1 MEKQTQTHKFK
12 AEVKQLLDILTHSLY
27 TNREIFLRE
36 LISNASD
43 ALEKLHFETLRGT
56 DVLDNKLPLE
66 IQITLDKDKNILTIA
81 DTGIGMTDK
90 EITKNIGTI
99 AKSGTA
105 DFLKKA
111 TGSKEDSGNI
121 IGKFGVGFY
130 SVFMVADEVIVT
142 SRSYLKDEKPVQ
154 WRSEGVGTFEI
165 ETLSKKIPRGTKIE
179 IHLKED
185 AKEFTEKYKIEEV
198 IKKHSN
204 FIPFPIQIDK
214 EQVNKVRAIWREPKF
229 QIKKEEYDEF
239 YKFLTFDS
247 EEPLDTIHVAID
259 APVQYNSL
267 MFIPGKNLDW
277 MGGNELEKGLDLYVR
292 RVLIQHEYKEVLPEY
307 LRFMRGV
314 VDSEDIPL
322 NISRETLQENQ
333 VVTKIRMNL
342 VTQILSHLAKMAKDD
357 QEKYAKFWK
366 EFSRQFKM
374 GYSDYQNK
382 EKFSDLLRFNSS
394 VKDKEEDLIS
404 FEDYISRCKPDQKEI
419 YYIFAQNRDA
429 ILSNPH
435 LEIFKSKGLEVL
447 YLYDPIDEFVME
459 SINKHKDFDLV
470 SVEKVDL
477 AKIDNYT
484 DQEEK
489 KESKKLSSEDVK
501 VLDKL
506 LRRMKDILGEK
517 VTDVV
522 ESKRLTTSPSCLVTP
537 DGTMTSGMQKI
548 MPLMNKD
555 MTVPQRIMEINKD
568 HPLVRNLLTIYK
580 KDVNDPHFARVT
592 EQLYESS
599 LLLEGY
605 LNDAHMMVNRIEDL
619 LENSTEWYVKTISG
633 TVKSEKKVK
642 SKKLEEKS
650 KK

>member
-43 ALEKLHFETLRGT
+43 ALEKLHFESLSGT
-56 DVLDNKLPLE
+56 ELVDNKLSLE

-81 DTGIGMTDK
+81 DSGIGMTDK

-105 DFLKKA
+105 DFLKKSA
-111 TGSKEDSGNI
+111 GSKDDPANI
-121 IGKFGVGFY
+121 IGKFGIGFY
-130 SVFMVADEVIVT
+130 SVFMVADEVIIT

-154 WRSEGVGTFEI
+154 WRSEGVGTFDI
-165 ETLSKKIPRGTKIE
+165 QTLSKKVSRGTSIE

-185 AKEFTEKYKIEEV
+185 AKEYTEKYKIEEV

-204 FIPFPIQIDK
+204 FIPFPIKIDK

-229 QIKKEEYDEF
+229 QVKKEEYDEF
-239 YKFLTFDS
+239 YKFLTYDS
-247 EEPLDTIHVAID
+247 EEPLDKIHVAID

-267 MFIPGKNLDW
+267 MFIPGNNLDW

-292 RVLIQHEYKEVLPEY
+292 RVLIQHEYKDVLPEY

-322 NISRETLQENQ
+322 NISRETLQENL
-333 VVTKIRMNL
+333 VVTKIRTNL
-342 VTQILSHLAKMAKDD
+342 VNQILSHLTKMAKDD
-357 QEKYAKFWK
+357 QDKYAKFWK
-366 EFSRQFKM
+366 EFARQFKM

-382 EKFSDLLRFNSS
+382 DKYSDLLRFNSS
-394 VKDKEEDLIS
+394 AKDKEEELIS
-404 FEDYISRCKPDQKEI
+404 FEDYILRCKPDQKEI
-419 YYIFAQNRDA
+419 YYIFAQNREA

-435 LEIFKSKGLEVL
+435 LEIFQSKGLEVL

-459 SINKHKDFDLV
+459 SLNKYKDYDLV

-477 AKIDNYT
+477 TKIDNYA

-489 KESKKLSSEDVK
+489 KETAKLSNEDVK
-501 VLDKL
+501 VFDKL
-506 LRRMKDILGEK
+506 LRRMKDILGDK
-517 VTDVV
+517 ITDVI
-522 ESKRLTTSPSCLVTP
+522 ESKRLTNSPSCLVTP

-548 MPLMNKD
+548 MQLMNKD
-555 MTVPQRIMEINKD
+555 MSVPKRVMEINKD
-568 HPLVRNLLTIYK
+568 HPLVRNLLKIYK
-580 KDVNDPHFARVT
+580 KDVNDPHFSRVT

-605 LNDAHMMVNRIEDL
+605 LTDAHMMVNRIEDL
-619 LENSTEWYVKTISG
+619 LENSTEWYVNTLAGNIKA
-633 TVKSEKKVK
+633 EKK
-642 SKKLEEKS
+642 SKK
-650 KK
+650 

>member
-1 MEKQTQTHKFK
+1 MEKQTQTYKFK

-43 ALEKLHFETLRGT
+43 ALEKIHFETLRGT
-56 DVLDNKLPLE
+56 EVVDSKLPLE
-66 IQITLDKDKNILTIA
+66 IQITLDKDKNIITIA
-81 DTGIGMTDK
+81 DSGIGMTDK

-111 TGSKEDSGNI
+111 AGSKEASSNI

-130 SVFMVADEVIVT
+130 SVFMVADEVVIT
-142 SRSYLKDEKPVQ
+142 SRSFQKEEKPVQ
-154 WRSEGVGTFEI
+154 WESEGEGTFEI
-165 ETLSKKIPRGTKIE
+165 KSLTQKTLRGTSIE

-185 AKEFTEKYKIEEV
+185 AKEFIEKYKIEEV

-204 FIPFPIQIDK
+204 FIPFPIKIDK
-214 EQVNKVRAIWREPKF
+214 EQINKVRAIWREPKF

-239 YKFLTFDS
+239 YKFLTYDS
-247 EEPLDTIHVAID
+247 EAPLDTLHVTID
-259 APVQYNSL
+259 APVQYSSL
-267 MFIPGKNLDW
+267 MFIPAKNIDW
-277 MGGNELEKGLDLYVR
+277 MGSSELEKGLDLYVK

-333 VVTKIRMNL
+333 VITRIRQNL

-357 QEKYAKFWK
+357 NEKYTKFWK
-366 EFSRQFKM
+366 EYARQFKL
-374 GYSDYQNK
+374 GYSDYQNRD
-382 EKFSDLLRFNSS
+382 KFSDLLRFNSS
-394 VKDKEEDLIS
+394 ATEKEEDLIA
-404 FEDYISRCKPDQKEI
+404 FEDYISRFKPDQKEI

-435 LEIFKSKGLEVL
+435 LEIFKIKGLEVL

-459 SINKHKDFDLV
+459 SMNKYKEYDLV

-477 AKIDNYT
+477 NKIENYA
-484 DQEEK
+484 DQKEK
-489 KESKKLSSEDVK
+489 KETEKLSSDDVK
-501 VLDKL
+501 VFDKL

-548 MPLMNKD
+548 MQLMNKD
-555 MTVPQRIMEINKD
+555 MSIPQRIMEINRD

-580 KDVNDPHFARVT
+580 KDVNDTHFIRVT

-605 LNDAHMMVNRIEDL
+605 LDDAHIMVNRIEDL
-619 LENSTEWYVKTISG
+619 LENSTEWYVKTL
-633 TVKSEKKVK
+633 TDNVKSEKK
-642 SKKLEEKS
+642 KK
-650 KK
+650 

>member
-1 MEKQTQTHKFK
+1 MEKQSQTHKFK

-56 DVLDNKLPLE
+56 EVVDNKLSLG

-81 DTGIGMTDK
+81 DSGIGMTDK

-105 DFLKKA
+105 DFLKKSV
-111 TGSKEDSGNI
+111 GSKGDPGNI

-130 SVFMVADEVIVT
+130 SVFMVADEVIIT

-154 WRSEGVGTFEI
+154 WRSEGVGTFDI
-165 ETLSKKIPRGTKIE
+165 QTLSKKVSRGTSIE

-185 AKEFTEKYKIEEV
+185 AKEYAENYKIEEV

-204 FIPFPIQIDK
+204 FIPFPIKIEKDQI
-214 EQVNKVRAIWREPKF
+214 NNVRAIWREPKF
-229 QIKKEEYDEF
+229 QVKKDEYVEF
-239 YKFLTFDS
+239 YKFLTYDS

-267 MFIPGKNLDW
+267 MFIPGNNLDW
-277 MGGNELEKGLDLYVR
+277 MGGNEVEKGLDLYVR

-322 NISRETLQENQ
+322 NISRETLQENL
-333 VVTKIRMNL
+333 VVSKIRTNL
-342 VTQILSHLAKMAKDD
+342 VSQILSHLTKMAKDD
-357 QEKYAKFWK
+357 QEKYARFWK

-374 GYSDYQNK
+374 GYSDYLNK
-382 EKFSDLLRFNSS
+382 DKFSNLLRFNSS
-394 VKDKEEDLIS
+394 SKDKQEDLIS
-404 FEDYISRCKPDQKEI
+404 FEDYISRSKPDQKEI
-419 YYIFAQNRDA
+419 YYIFAQNRET

-435 LEIFKSKGLEVL
+435 LEIFQSKGLEVL

-459 SINKHKDFDLV
+459 SLNKYKESDLV

-477 AKIDNYT
+477 AKIDNYAN
-484 DQEEK
+484 QAEK
-489 KESKKLSSEDVK
+489 KETVKLSTEDVK
-501 VLDKL
+501 VFDKL

-517 VTDVV
+517 ITDVI
-522 ESKRLTTSPSCLVTP
+522 ESKRLTNSPSCLVTP

-548 MPLMNKD
+548 MQLMNKD
-555 MTVPQRIMEINKD
+555 MSIPKRIMEINKD

-580 KDVNDPHFARVT
+580 KDVNDPHFSRVT

-605 LNDAHMMVNRIEDL
+605 LNDPHLMVNRIEDL
-619 LENSTEWYVKTISG
+619 LENSTEWYVKSKAG
-633 TVKSEKKVK
+633 ADKAEKKSKVK
-642 SKKLEEKS
+642 K
-650 KK
+650 

>member
-1 MEKQTQTHKFK
+1 MEKQAQTYKFK

-43 ALEKLHFETLRGT
+43 ALEKLHFESLKGT
-56 DVLDNKLPLE
+56 ELVDSKAALE
-66 IQITLDKDKNILTIA
+66 IEISLDKDKNILTIS

-111 TGSKEDSGNI
+111 AGSTEESSNI

-130 SVFMVADEVIVT
+130 SVFMVADEVVIT
-142 SRSYLKDEKPVQ
+142 SRSYVKDEKAVQ

-165 ETLSKKIPRGTKIE
+165 QSVNKKTPRGTKIE
-179 IHLKED
+179 IHLKDD
-185 AKEFTEKYKIEEV
+185 AKEFVEKYKIEEV

-204 FIPFPIQIDK
+204 FIPFPIKIDK
-214 EQVNKVRAIWREPKF
+214 EQINKVRAIWREPKF

-239 YKFLTFDS
+239 YKFLTYDT
-247 EEPLDTIHVAID
+247 EDPLDTLHVAID

-267 MFIPGKNLDW
+267 MFIPAKNLDW
-277 MGGNELEKGLDLYVR
+277 MGGTGSEFEKGLDLYVR

-307 LRFMRGV
+307 LRFLRGV

-333 VVTKIRMNL
+333 IVTKIRSNL
-342 VTQILSHLAKMAKDD
+342 VTQILSHLAKVAKDD
-357 QEKYAKFWK
+357 AEKYAKFWN
-366 EFSRQFKM
+366 EYSRQFKL
-374 GYSDYQNK
+374 GYGDYANR
-382 EKFSDLLRFNSS
+382 EKFSDLLRFNASAS
-394 VKDKEEDLIS
+394 EKQEDLIA
-404 FEDYISRCKPDQKEI
+404 FEDYVNRLKPEQKEI
-419 YYIFAQNRDA
+419 YYIFAQSREA

-435 LEIFKSKGLEVL
+435 LEIFKRKGLEVL

-459 SINKHKDFDLV
+459 SLNKYKDYDLV

-477 AKIDNYT
+477 EKVEKYS

-489 KESKKLSSEDVK
+489 KATEELTSDEAK
-501 VLDKL
+501 VFDKL
-506 LRRMKDILGEK
+506 LRRMKDILGDR

-522 ESKRLTTSPSCLVTP
+522 ESKRLTSSPSCLVSP

-548 MPLMNKD
+548 MQLMNKD
-555 MTVPQRIMEINKD
+555 ATIPKRVMEINKD
-568 HPLVRNLLTIYK
+568 HPLVRNLLRIYN

-605 LNDAHMMVNRIEDL
+605 LNDPHMMVNRIEDL
-619 LENSTEWYVKTISG
+619 LESSTDWYVKTLDGSS
-633 TVKSEKKVK
+633 KPKKK
-642 SKKLEEKS
+642 NK
-650 KK
+650 